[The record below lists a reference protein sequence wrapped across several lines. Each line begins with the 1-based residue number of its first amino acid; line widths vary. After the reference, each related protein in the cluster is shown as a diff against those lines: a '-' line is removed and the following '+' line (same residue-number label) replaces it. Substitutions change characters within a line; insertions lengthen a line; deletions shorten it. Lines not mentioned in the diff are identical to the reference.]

1 MENYLLF
8 AVGILV
14 ILAVVDLVVGV
25 ANDAVNFLNAAIGS
39 KAAAPKVILAIA
51 SVGVFAGALFS
62 NGMME
67 IARSGVF
74 YPQEFA
80 MNHVFI
86 IFLAVM
92 ITDILLL
99 DVYNSLGLP
108 TSTTVSIVFEL
119 LGASFAVGLLIIG
132 AQGGFDLGRI
142 GEFVNFG
149 STTRIVSGI
158 FLSIAIAFVSGNLI
172 HSLVRFVFTF
182 DFKKNLR
189 LFGAPFSAVALTAI
203 IYFLLI
209 KGLKGTT
216 LFNAELISWV
226 LGNTGWLLMA
236 SFAFF
241 SVLIQILMWTLGVNP
256 LRVVVLVGTF
266 ALAMAFAG
274 NDLVNFI
281 GVPMAGLQVFQSFQ
295 SAGVPAAQFSMDILN
310 NPARTDNL
318 LLLGAGLIMVLTLW
332 FSARAKKVTETEV
345 NLARQDDGDERFKAN
360 ALSRFLVTRVMDAS
374 QAVGRWVPE
383 SWSKSVEKRYFN
395 RPAAVPAADA
405 PAFDLVRASVNL
417 LVSSVLI
424 AMATSL
430 KLPLSTTYVT
440 FMVAM
445 GSSLADG
452 SWGRESAV
460 YRVAGV
466 VNVVSGWLLTALFAF
481 LVAGLVAVWLWFTGM
496 VGLVIAVAI
505 AFGLMVRSA
514 IRFTRKKKA
523 EDAQKVEEQAILTE
537 DSEAVEAI
545 RKDAHRWLELVRKHY
560 TAGLVEFF
568 AEKGRPLERN
578 LLAVKDLKKGLRE
591 GQVKTMRFIKRNPF
605 KTIEPARLYMLH
617 YDLLADAYQS
627 MVQLLEVMTE
637 HLLNKHHPPT
647 KEWTRHLEQLMVQE
661 DAFLEQVIA
670 QIHRPTD
677 QGIKAISKERKRLQA
692 LVYELLDK
700 LAESGKKGQLSNRL
714 GVVIM
719 SILLETKDLNAALE
733 RHLEL
738 FEVYGSGGKK

>member
-1 MENYLLF
+1 MENYLLL
-8 AVGILV
+8 AVGILLV
-14 ILAVVDLVVGV
+14 LATIDLVVGV
-25 ANDAVNFLNAAIGS
+25 ANDAVNFLNSAIGS
-39 KAAAPKVILAIA
+39 KVAKPKIILTIA
-51 SVGVFAGALFS
+51 SIGVFAGALFS
-62 NGMME
+62 NGMMD

-80 MNHVFI
+80 MNHIFI

-99 DVYNSLGLP
+99 DIYNSLGLP

-119 LGASFAVGLLIIG
+119 LGASFAVGLLIMA
-132 AQGGFDLGRI
+132 AQGGLDLSAIGRY
-142 GEFVNFG
+142 VNFG

-158 FLSIAIAFVSGNLI
+158 FMSIGIAFVAGNLV
-172 HSLVRFVFTF
+172 HSLVRFIFTF

-189 LFGAPFSAVALTAI
+189 LFGAPFSALALTAI

-216 LFNAELISWV
+216 LFDSALVEWI

-241 SVLIQILMWTLGVNP
+241 SLLIQVLMWTLEVNP

-281 GVPMAGLQVFQSFQ
+281 GVPVAGLQVYMAFLASGQ
-295 SAGVPAAQFSMDILN
+295 PMAAFSMDILN
-310 NPARTDNL
+310 DSAQTSNV
-318 LLLGAGLIMVLTLW
+318 LLLGAGLVMVLTLW
-332 FSARAKKVTETEV
+332 FSAKAKKVTETEV
-345 NLARQDDGDERFKAN
+345 NLSRQDDGDERFRAN
-360 ALSRFLVTRVMDAS
+360 AFSRFLVTQVMSAS
-374 QAVGRWVPE
+374 QAVGKVVPE
-383 SWSKSVEKRYFN
+383 SWSKSVEKRFFN
-395 RPAAVPAADA
+395 RNSTPATADA

-466 VNVVSGWLLTALFAF
+466 INVISGWLLTALFAF
-481 LVAGLVAVWLWFTGM
+481 VVSGLVATWLWFTGIA
-496 VGLVIAVAI
+496 GLVIAVAV
-505 AFGLMVRSA
+505 AFGLMLRSA
-514 IRFTRKKKA
+514 LKFSKKQRA
-523 EDAQKVEEQAILTE
+523 EEAQKAVDQAILSE
-537 DSEAVEAI
+537 DAEAVEAI
-545 RKDAHRWLELVRKHY
+545 RADAGKWLAMVNKHY
-560 TAGLVEFF
+560 AAGMAEFL

-578 LLAVKDLKKGLRE
+578 YLAVNGLKKGLQE
-591 GQVKTMRFIKRNPF
+591 GQVKTMRFIKRNTF
-605 KTIEPARLYMLH
+605 SSIEPARLYMLH
-617 YDLLADAYQS
+617 YDLLTDAYQS
-627 MVQLLEVMTE
+627 MVQLMGVMTE

-647 KEWTRHLEQLMVQE
+647 KEWMRMLKQLSVQE
-661 DAFLEQVIA
+661 EAFLQQVAAHVQKPTSGGLQAIA
-670 QIHRPTD
+670 
-677 QGIKAISKERKRLQA
+677 AERKRLQA
-692 LVYELLDK
+692 SMYDMLDK
-700 LAESGKKGQLSNRL
+700 LAEAGKKGQMGNRL

-733 RHLEL
+733 RHAEL
-738 FEVYGSGGKK
+738 FEVYGSGVQ